1 MAPDLLDLFAPARQ
15 ANGSVSEPASGRG
28 DGDEKAVGGEQRRA
42 PGTGACPVAGF
53 ERSQALFGELI
64 EWAAGEEALGIEHSE
79 LEARLAE
86 DAREL
91 ARQVLQDQLDLRARV
106 EQRADGVIGSDGTP
120 RRSVERGHERDL
132 HTVLGEVQVTR
143 LAYRAAGSE
152 NLYPADAQLNLP
164 PVRHSHGIRRLAA
177 LEAPRSSFEDGQA
190 AIVRQT
196 GQQIGTR
203 QLRAL
208 TLAAAQDVGAFYA
221 QRERTV
227 PDGKDLLV
235 LSCDAKG
242 VVIRPEALREPTRAQ
257 AQNAS
262 GKLKTRLSK
271 GEKTNRKRMAEIVT
285 VYELAP
291 EPRTAAEILPD
302 PDNPPAAAST
312 RPKAKNKWLKASVT
326 DDARAV
332 IAEMFNEADR
342 RDPEHKLT
350 WVALVDGNNHQIDRI
365 KAEARKRKIT
375 IPIVVDFIHVLEY
388 LWSGCWCFFAE
399 GDPAAE
405 RWVSDKA
412 RQVLDG
418 RAGIVAAA
426 IRRKATTLGLD
437 ANQRKNADRCAD
449 YLLAKR
455 PYLDYPTAL
464 TTGSPIATG
473 VIEGA
478 CRHLVKDR
486 MDIAGQAPAGAGDV
500 HAVFD
505 EVAAG
510 ALDHA
515 RRDRPAVL
523 KGGGVVEVGS
533 FREEVVGAAVGGLAL
548 VGLERE
554 AGRFA
559 ADRGGDDPR
568 LALQHGARL
577 LVHPPFGGRV
587 TLFKEAPAA

>member
-15 ANGSVSEPASGRG
+15 ANGSVSEPASERG
-28 DGDEKAVGGEQRRA
+28 DGDEKAGEQRRA

-64 EWAAGEEALGIEHSE
+64 EWAAGEQALGVEHSE

-106 EQRADGVIGSDGTP
+106 EQRADVVIGSDGTP
-120 RRSVERGHERDL
+120 RRTVERGHERDL

-152 NLYPADAQLNLP
+152 NLYPADARLNLP

-203 QLRAL
+203 QLREL
-208 TLAAAQDVGAFYA
+208 TLAAAQDVDAFYA

-242 VVIRPEALREPTRAQ
+242 VVMRPAALREQTRTQ
-257 AQNAS
+257 AQSAS

-302 PDNPPAAAST
+302 PDNPPPAART

-342 RDPEHKLT
+342 RDPERKLA

-388 LWSGCWCFFAE
+388 LWSGCWCFFPE

-405 RWVSDKA
+405 QWVSDKA

-464 TTGSPIATG
+464 TTGAPIATG

-486 MDIAGQAPAGAGDV
+486 MDITGARWGLAGAEAILTLRALISNGDFDQYWTFHLAQEHRRV
-500 HAVFD
+500 HASRY
-505 EVAAG
+505 ALG
-510 ALDHA
+510 AIPT
-515 RRDRPAVL
+515 PA
-523 KGGGVVEVGS
+523 
-533 FREEVVGAAVGGLAL
+533 
-548 VGLERE
+548 
-554 AGRFA
+554 
-559 ADRGGDDPR
+559 
-568 LALQHGARL
+568 
-577 LVHPPFGGRV
+577 
-587 TLFKEAPAA
+587 

>member
-1 MAPDLLDLFAPARQ
+1 VAPGLLDLFASARQ
-15 ANGSVSEPASGRG
+15 SNGSVSEPSPECV
-28 DGDEKAVGGEQRRA
+28 DGDERAVGGEQRRA
-42 PGTGACPVAGF
+42 AGFDACPVAGF
-53 ERSQALFGELI
+53 ERSQALFAGLV
-64 EWAAGEEALGIEHSE
+64 EWVAGEQALGLEHSE
-79 LEARLAE
+79 LEARLAQ
-86 DAREL
+86 DARAL

-106 EQRADGVIGSDGTP
+106 EQRADGVIGRDGTP
-120 RRSVERGHERDL
+120 RRTVERGHERDL

-152 NLYPADAQLNLP
+152 NLYPADARLNLP

-177 LEAPRSSFEDGQA
+177 LEAPRSSFEDAQA
-190 AIVRQT
+190 AIMRQT

-208 TLAAAQDVGAFYA
+208 TLAVAQDVDAFYA
-221 QRERTV
+221 QRERTA

-242 VVIRPEALREPTRAQ
+242 VVMRPEALREQTRAQ

-271 GEKTNRKRMAEIVT
+271 GEKQGRKRMAEIVT
-285 VYELAP
+285 VYEITP
-291 EPRTAAEILPD
+291 EPRTAADILPD
-302 PDNPPAAAST
+302 PDSPPPAAT
-312 RPKAKNKWLKASVT
+312 RRPKAQNKWLKASVT
-326 DDARAV
+326 DDASTV
-332 IAEMFNEADR
+332 IADMFSEADR
-342 RDPEHKLT
+342 RDPERTLT
-350 WVALVDGNNHQIDRI
+350 SVALVDGNNHQIDRI
-365 KAEARKRKIT
+365 KTEARKRKIT
-375 IPIVVDFIHVLEY
+375 IPIIVDFIHVLEY
-388 LWSGCWCFFAE
+388 LWSGCWCFFPE

-464 TTGSPIATG
+464 KNGWPIATG

-486 MDIAGQAPAGAGDV
+486 MDITGARWGLAGAEAILTLRALISNGDFEQYWTFHLAQEHRRVHASRYALGVIPAPA
-500 HAVFD
+500 
-505 EVAAG
+505 
-510 ALDHA
+510 
-515 RRDRPAVL
+515 
-523 KGGGVVEVGS
+523 
-533 FREEVVGAAVGGLAL
+533 
-548 VGLERE
+548 
-554 AGRFA
+554 
-559 ADRGGDDPR
+559 
-568 LALQHGARL
+568 
-577 LVHPPFGGRV
+577 
-587 TLFKEAPAA
+587 

>member
-1 MAPDLLDLFAPARQ
+1 MAPDLLDLFDGARQ
-15 ANGSVSEPASGRG
+15 ANGSVSEPSLGCV
-28 DGDEKAVGGEQRRA
+28 DGDRRPVGGEESRA
-42 PGTGACPVAGF
+42 PGSDACPVAGF

-64 EWAAGEEALGIEHSE
+64 EWAAGEEALGLEHSQ

-203 QLRAL
+203 QLREL

-242 VVIRPEALREPTRAQ
+242 VVMRPEALREQTRTQ

-262 GKLKTRLSK
+262 SKLKTRLSE

-285 VYELAP
+285 VYELTP

-486 MDIAGQAPAGAGDV
+486 MDITGARWGLAGAEAILTLRALISNGDFDQYWTFHLAQEHRRV
-500 HAVFD
+500 HASRY
-505 EVAAG
+505 ALG
-510 ALDHA
+510 AIPT
-515 RRDRPAVL
+515 PA
-523 KGGGVVEVGS
+523 
-533 FREEVVGAAVGGLAL
+533 
-548 VGLERE
+548 
-554 AGRFA
+554 
-559 ADRGGDDPR
+559 
-568 LALQHGARL
+568 
-577 LVHPPFGGRV
+577 
-587 TLFKEAPAA
+587 

>member
-1 MAPDLLDLFAPARQ
+1 VAPDLLDLFAPARQ

-64 EWAAGEEALGIEHSE
+64 EWAAGEPALGVEHSE

-120 RRSVERGHERDL
+120 RRTVERGHERDL

-143 LAYRAAGSE
+143 LAYRAAASE
-152 NLYPADAQLNLP
+152 NLYPADARLNLP

-208 TLAAAQDVGAFYA
+208 TLAAAQDVAAFYA
-221 QRERTV
+221 QRERTA

-242 VVIRPEALREPTRAQ
+242 VVMRPEALREPTRAQ

-271 GEKTNRKRMAEIVT
+271 GEKQGRKRMAEIVT

-302 PDNPPAAAST
+302 PDTPPAAART
-312 RPKAKNKWLKASVT
+312 RPKAKNKWLQASVT
-326 DDARAV
+326 DDTRAV

-342 RDPEHKLT
+342 RDPERKLA

-365 KAEARKRKIT
+365 KAEARKRKVK

-388 LWSGCWCFFAE
+388 LWSGCWCFFSE

-486 MDIAGQAPAGAGDV
+486 MDITGARWGLAGAEAILTLRALISNGDFDQYWTFHLAQEHRRV
-500 HAVFD
+500 HASRY
-505 EVAAG
+505 ALG
-510 ALDHA
+510 AIPT
-515 RRDRPAVL
+515 PA
-523 KGGGVVEVGS
+523 
-533 FREEVVGAAVGGLAL
+533 
-548 VGLERE
+548 
-554 AGRFA
+554 
-559 ADRGGDDPR
+559 
-568 LALQHGARL
+568 
-577 LVHPPFGGRV
+577 
-587 TLFKEAPAA
+587 

>member
-1 MAPDLLDLFAPARQ
+1 VAPDLLDLFDGARQ
-15 ANGSVSEPASGRG
+15 ANGSVSEPSLGCV
-28 DGDEKAVGGEQRRA
+28 DGDRRPVGGEESRA
-42 PGTGACPVAGF
+42 PGSDACPVAGF

-64 EWAAGEEALGIEHSE
+64 EWAAGEEALGLEHSQ

-242 VVIRPEALREPTRAQ
+242 VVMRPEALREQTRTQ

-285 VYELAP
+285 VYELTP

-486 MDIAGQAPAGAGDV
+486 MDITGARWGLAGAEAILTLRALITNGDFDQYWTFHLAQEHRRVHAAGYALGVIPAPA
-500 HAVFD
+500 
-505 EVAAG
+505 
-510 ALDHA
+510 
-515 RRDRPAVL
+515 
-523 KGGGVVEVGS
+523 
-533 FREEVVGAAVGGLAL
+533 
-548 VGLERE
+548 
-554 AGRFA
+554 
-559 ADRGGDDPR
+559 
-568 LALQHGARL
+568 
-577 LVHPPFGGRV
+577 
-587 TLFKEAPAA
+587 

>member
-1 MAPDLLDLFAPARQ
+1 VAPDLLDLFAPARQ

-64 EWAAGEEALGIEHSE
+64 EWAAGEPALGVEHSE

-106 EQRADGVIGSDGTP
+106 EQRADGVIGADGTP
-120 RRSVERGHERDL
+120 RRTVERGHERDL

-143 LAYRAAGSE
+143 LAYRAAASE
-152 NLYPADAQLNLP
+152 NLYPADARLNLP

-208 TLAAAQDVGAFYA
+208 TLAAAQDVAAFYA
-221 QRERTV
+221 QRERTA

-242 VVIRPEALREPTRAQ
+242 VVMRPEALREPTRAQ

-271 GEKTNRKRMAEIVT
+271 GEKQGRKRMAEIVT

-302 PDNPPAAAST
+302 PDTPPAAART
-312 RPKAKNKWLKASVT
+312 RPKAKNKWLQASVT
-326 DDARAV
+326 DDTRAV

-342 RDPEHKLT
+342 RDPERKLA

-365 KAEARKRKIT
+365 KAEARKRKVK

-486 MDIAGQAPAGAGDV
+486 MDITGARWGLAGAEAILTLRALISNGDFDQYWTFHLAQEHRRV
-500 HAVFD
+500 HASRY
-505 EVAAG
+505 ALG
-510 ALDHA
+510 AIPT
-515 RRDRPAVL
+515 PA
-523 KGGGVVEVGS
+523 
-533 FREEVVGAAVGGLAL
+533 
-548 VGLERE
+548 
-554 AGRFA
+554 
-559 ADRGGDDPR
+559 
-568 LALQHGARL
+568 
-577 LVHPPFGGRV
+577 
-587 TLFKEAPAA
+587 

>member
-1 MAPDLLDLFAPARQ
+1 MAPDLLDLFDGARQ
-15 ANGSVSEPASGRG
+15 ANGSVSEPSLGCV
-28 DGDEKAVGGEQRRA
+28 DGDRRPVGGEESRA
-42 PGTGACPVAGF
+42 PGSDACPVAGF

-64 EWAAGEEALGIEHSE
+64 EWAAGEPALGVEHSQ

-203 QLRAL
+203 QLREL

-242 VVIRPEALREPTRAQ
+242 VVMRPEALREQTRTQ

-285 VYELAP
+285 VYELTP
-291 EPRTAAEILPD
+291 EPRTAAAILPD

-486 MDIAGQAPAGAGDV
+486 MDITGARWGLAGAEAILTLRALITNRDFDQYWTFHLAQEHRRVHAAGYALGVIPAPA
-500 HAVFD
+500 
-505 EVAAG
+505 
-510 ALDHA
+510 
-515 RRDRPAVL
+515 
-523 KGGGVVEVGS
+523 
-533 FREEVVGAAVGGLAL
+533 
-548 VGLERE
+548 
-554 AGRFA
+554 
-559 ADRGGDDPR
+559 
-568 LALQHGARL
+568 
-577 LVHPPFGGRV
+577 
-587 TLFKEAPAA
+587 

>member
-1 MAPDLLDLFAPARQ
+1 VAPDLLDLFDGARQ
-15 ANGSVSEPASGRG
+15 ANGSVSEPSLGCV
-28 DGDEKAVGGEQRRA
+28 DGDRRPVGGEESRA
-42 PGTGACPVAGF
+42 PGSDACPVAGF

-64 EWAAGEEALGIEHSE
+64 EWAAGEEALGLEHSE

-203 QLRAL
+203 QLREL

-242 VVIRPEALREPTRAQ
+242 VVMRPEALREQTRTQ

-271 GEKTNRKRMAEIVT
+271 GEKSNRKRMAEIVT
-285 VYELAP
+285 VYELTP
-291 EPRTAAEILPD
+291 EPRTAAAILPD

-486 MDIAGQAPAGAGDV
+486 MDITGARWGLAGAEAILTLRALITNRDFDQYWTFHLAQEHRRVHAAGYALGVIPAPA
-500 HAVFD
+500 
-505 EVAAG
+505 
-510 ALDHA
+510 
-515 RRDRPAVL
+515 
-523 KGGGVVEVGS
+523 
-533 FREEVVGAAVGGLAL
+533 
-548 VGLERE
+548 
-554 AGRFA
+554 
-559 ADRGGDDPR
+559 
-568 LALQHGARL
+568 
-577 LVHPPFGGRV
+577 
-587 TLFKEAPAA
+587 

>member
-64 EWAAGEEALGIEHSE
+64 EWAAGEPALGVEHSE

-106 EQRADGVIGSDGTP
+106 EQRADGVIGADGTP
-120 RRSVERGHERDL
+120 RRTVERGHERDL

-143 LAYRAAGSE
+143 LAYRAAASE
-152 NLYPADAQLNLP
+152 NLYPADARLNLP

-221 QRERTV
+221 QRERTA

-242 VVIRPEALREPTRAQ
+242 VVMRPEALREPTRAQ

-271 GEKTNRKRMAEIVT
+271 GEKQGRKRMAEIVT

-302 PDNPPAAAST
+302 PDTPPAAART
-312 RPKAKNKWLKASVT
+312 RPKAKNKWLQASVT
-326 DDARAV
+326 DDTRAV

-342 RDPEHKLT
+342 RDPERKLA

-365 KAEARKRKIT
+365 KAEARKRKVK

-388 LWSGCWCFFAE
+388 LWSGCWCFFSE

-486 MDIAGQAPAGAGDV
+486 MDITGARWGLAGAEAILTLRALITNGDFDQYWTFHLAQEHRRVHAAGYALGVIPAPA
-500 HAVFD
+500 
-505 EVAAG
+505 
-510 ALDHA
+510 
-515 RRDRPAVL
+515 
-523 KGGGVVEVGS
+523 
-533 FREEVVGAAVGGLAL
+533 
-548 VGLERE
+548 
-554 AGRFA
+554 
-559 ADRGGDDPR
+559 
-568 LALQHGARL
+568 
-577 LVHPPFGGRV
+577 
-587 TLFKEAPAA
+587 

>member
-285 VYELAP
+285 VYELTP

-486 MDIAGQAPAGAGDV
+486 MDITGARWGLAGAEAILTLRALISNGDFDQYWTFHLAQEHRRV
-500 HAVFD
+500 HA
-505 EVAAG
+505 AG
-510 ALDHA
+510 YALGA
-515 RRDRPAVL
+515 IPTPA
-523 KGGGVVEVGS
+523 
-533 FREEVVGAAVGGLAL
+533 
-548 VGLERE
+548 
-554 AGRFA
+554 
-559 ADRGGDDPR
+559 
-568 LALQHGARL
+568 
-577 LVHPPFGGRV
+577 
-587 TLFKEAPAA
+587 